1 MGERPSRTH
10 ALAAGLGLAAFFV
23 LGYFGIPNLLLRA
36 GVGGVDLATPVDRAL
51 PYVPAAAYA
60 YALCYLQILLP
71 PLVARDARLFLTA
84 TGAVAVVLGV
94 SFATFAL
101 LPARVAY
108 PPIGS
113 ASGEWILRKN
123 ALFSDHGFNAFPS
136 LHVALATW
144 SALSIHDTCPRWRV
158 PIWLTTAAI
167 AVSTVLV
174 KRHFVVDVP
183 AGALLAWL
191 VYRRMLAGPA
201 RAWRA
206 ARLAGRDG

>member
-1 MGERPSRTH
+1 MRG
-10 ALAAGLGLAAFFV
+10 
-23 LGYFGIPNLLLRA
+23 
-36 GVGGVDLATPVDRAL
+36 GVAGVDLATPLDAAL

-71 PLVARDARLFLTA
+71 PLVARDARLFVTA
-84 TGAVAVVLGV
+84 TRAVAGVLAV
-94 SFATFAL
+94 SFATFVL
-101 LPARVAY
+101 LPARMAY
-108 PPIGS
+108 PPLGD
-113 ASGEWILRKN
+113 AAGEWILRKN
-123 ALFSDHGFNAFPS
+123 ALFADYGFNAFPS

-144 SALSIHDTCPRWRV
+144 SALSIHDTCPRWRA
-158 PIWLTTAAI
+158 PIWLSTAAI

-191 VYRRMLAGPA
+191 VYRRSLAATA

-206 ARLAGRDG
+206 ARVASWDE

>member
-1 MGERPSRTH
+1 MGERPSQAR
-10 ALAAGLGLAAFFV
+10 AIAAGLGLAAFFV
-23 LGYFGIPNLLLRA
+23 LGYFGIPSLLVRA
-36 GVGGVDLATPVDRAL
+36 GVVGFDLTTPVDRAL
-51 PYVPAAAYA
+51 PYVPVAAYA
-60 YALCYLQILLP
+60 YALGYLQILLP

-84 TGAVAVVLGV
+84 TRGVAVVLGV

-108 PPIGS
+108 PPIGL
-113 ASGEWILRKN
+113 APGEWILRKN
-123 ALFSDHGFNAFPS
+123 ALFTDHGFNALPS

-158 PIWLTTAAI
+158 PIWLTTVAI
-167 AVSTVLV
+167 SLSTVLV

-191 VYRRMLAGPA
+191 VYGRTLARPA
-201 RAWRA
+201 QAWSA
-206 ARLAGRDG
+206 AVRAGRDA